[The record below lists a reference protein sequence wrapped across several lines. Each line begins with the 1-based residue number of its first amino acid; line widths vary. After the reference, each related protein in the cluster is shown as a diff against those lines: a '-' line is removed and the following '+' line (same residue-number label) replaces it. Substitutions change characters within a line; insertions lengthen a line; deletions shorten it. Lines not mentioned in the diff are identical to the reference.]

1 MLCDSWMWY
10 YTVVRSIPPVLAQIG
25 MTMHNQPTPIT
36 INLGTSSWQFD
47 GWRGVFYPE
56 GLPRQAQLAHYA
68 QHFNT
73 VETNTSF
80 YGLPRPAT
88 LVNWVE
94 TVPQGFTFCL
104 KFPRSISHEKRLV
117 GCEAETAAFLD
128 VLRALGPAAAPAF
141 LQLPPDFTRT
151 QHGRALANYL
161 DWLAPQLEGQP
172 IGVEVRA
179 RDLMTG
185 AFARFLAER
194 GMALVVV
201 DREGWPDLYP
211 IWDELVQADV
221 APNFAILRWIGDDK
235 NGPKGDD
242 QLVFARDN
250 QLAQWAARLVAWQQ
264 AGVTLFGYMHNPWE
278 APPPARARGS
288 QARFASLPTLPPWP
302 PANAADEP
310 QTQLPLL

>member
-1 MLCDSWMWY
+1 
-10 YTVVRSIPPVLAQIG
+10 
-25 MTMHNQPTPIT
+25 MHNQPTPT
-36 INLGTSSWQFD
+36 PINLGTSSWQFD

-68 QHFNT
+68 QQFNT

-128 VLRALGPAAAPAF
+128 VLHALGPAAAPAF
-141 LQLPPDFTRT
+141 LQLPPDFTRA

-161 DWLAPQLEGQP
+161 DWLAPQLEDHQ
-172 IGVEVRA
+172 IAIEVRA

-211 IWDELVQADV
+211 IWDELVQAGV

-242 QLVFARDN
+242 QLVFARDS
-250 QLAQWAARLVAWQQ
+250 QLAQWAQRLVAWQQ
-264 AGVTLFGYMHNPWE
+264 AGVTLFGYMHNPYE
-278 APPPARARGS
+278 GHSPASVRRLQAQLAP
-288 QARFASLPTLPPWP
+288 LTTLPPWP
-302 PANAADEP
+302 PANPVDEP